1 VAGFTKARLGE
12 ASKTLAGEYYRSAAV
27 FEREQ
32 EGMFARNWIYAGRA
46 EHVAGAGD
54 FVLRAVAGEE
64 LILVRG
70 RDGAVR
76 AFYNLCRHRGTRLC
90 AESTGRFTGS
100 IVCPYHAWSYGFDGA
115 LLVARHM
122 DDSPGFDRNE
132 YPLHEAAVHEWN
144 GFLFV
149 SLAAEPEPFA
159 RALPGLDARF
169 DPWRLGDLRTVE
181 TIEYDVACNWKLV
194 FQNYS
199 ECYHCPVIHPQLEAL
214 SAWDSGRNDLHEGP
228 VLGGYST
235 LRAGATSLTAGGTSS
250 RPPIA
255 DLAPEER
262 ERAYYYTIFP
272 SLMLSL
278 HADYAMIHDVRPLAV
293 DRTHVACSWL
303 FEPATIA
310 MPGFDA
316 SDAVMFWDRTNR
328 QDWAIGERTQLGIAS
343 RAYEPGPYAA
353 SEGLLA
359 AFDRHYLGQIRV

>member
-1 VAGFTKARLGE
+1 VEAFTKARLRE
-12 ASKTLAGEYYRSAAV
+12 ASKTLPAEWYCSPAV
-27 FEREQ
+27 FERER
-32 EGMFARNWIYAGRA
+32 ERIFARSWIYAGRA
-46 EHVAGAGD
+46 EHVAGPGD
-54 FVLRAVAGEE
+54 FVLREVAGEE
-64 LILVRG
+64 LIVVRG
-70 RDGAVR
+70 RDGAIR
-76 AFYNLCRHRGTRLC
+76 ALYNVCRHRGTRLC
-90 AESTGRFTGS
+90 AEAAGRFAGS
-100 IVCPYHAWSYGFDGA
+100 IVCPYHAWTYGFDGA

-122 DDSPGFDRNE
+122 ADSPGFDRAE
-132 YPLHEAAVHEWN
+132 YPLREAAVHEWN

-159 RALPGLDARF
+159 RELAALDARF
-169 DPWRLGDLRTVE
+169 DPWRLGELRTVE
-181 TIEYDVACNWKLV
+181 TRGYDVACNWKLV

-214 SAWDSGRNDLHEGP
+214 SPWDSGRNDLHEGP
-228 VLGGYST
+228 VLGGFST
-235 LRAGATSLTAGGTSS
+235 LRPGTTGLTASGTSA

-255 DLAPEER
+255 GLPAAER

-278 HADYAMIHDVRPLAV
+278 HADYAMVHEVRPLAV

-303 FEPATIA
+303 FETSTIA
-310 MPGFDA
+310 APGFDA
-316 SDAVMFWDRTNR
+316 SDAVTFWDQTNR

-359 AFDRHYLGQIRV
+359 AFDRHYLSVV